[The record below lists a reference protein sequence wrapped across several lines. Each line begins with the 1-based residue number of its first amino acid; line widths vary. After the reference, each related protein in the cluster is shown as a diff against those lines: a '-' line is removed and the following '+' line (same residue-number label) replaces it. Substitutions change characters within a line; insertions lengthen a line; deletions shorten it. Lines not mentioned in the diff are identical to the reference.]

1 MKICSTSRQQAGKL
15 AAGRYWKI
23 GHDSYKQEKR
33 EDEFSVYCHFN
44 SKQWWFTCHPLLP
57 PFTNPWLICGSP
69 SPEAGHETMPLVQWH
84 CPFWQSDVCPSIW
97 VCSNSDKHYAELQMC
112 NAHQLALEG
121 TIKSLQETLDR
132 ERVNAQIELQEVTKQ
147 ILEPVSKMRG
157 YMHVP
162 PGAQPI
168 KVKSGWMNKMV
179 ALLGAIHTADSER
192 MELLV
197 AESLSAD
204 R

>member
-1 MKICSTSRQQAGKL
+1 MSLVCIVTSIQSNGGSRVIHFFLRLRILGSFVDRLVQKPAMRQ
-15 AAGRYWKI
+15 
-23 GHDSYKQEKR
+23 
-33 EDEFSVYCHFN
+33 CHWFN
-44 SKQWWFTCHPLLP
+44 G
-57 PFTNPWLICGSP
+57 I
-69 SPEAGHETMPLVQWH
+69 VQWH

-179 ALLGAIHTADSER
+179 ALLGAIQTADSER